1 MSSRKILIVNFGGMG
16 DILNT
21 TSVAAH
27 YKLSC
32 SDIDVCF
39 LTKSKYRQLLVN
51 NSHIKKLLHLDDE
64 FNDYPPLQLSL
75 RFKRDI
81 ANSNLNISEYDKIIF
96 PAPYMSPLYDG
107 TARSRL
113 LKIIKDESSGIKEW
127 SCDFLPHVEL
137 SIQEKNEAKLFLGK
151 LTKKPKIMIEYEFLS
166 EQSFMDKNCILRILN
181 FYKESD
187 FNIIFSG
194 KTKPSYLE
202 DNIFGGDSNIF
213 HYSGSFMSNAEIYN
227 SLDLFI
233 GCSSGI
239 TCLTSS
245 DYCDPSIPRIELV
258 KGEHWST
265 RDFTHH
271 ANKTIIY
278 KANELDLALNKY
290 QLKQ

>member
-1 MSSRKILIVNFGGMG
+1 MSSKKILIVNFGGMG

-21 TSVAAH
+21 TSVATH
-27 YKLSC
+27 YKLNRN
-32 SDIDVCF
+32 DVDVDF
-39 LTKSKYRQLLVN
+39 LTKSKHRQLLIN
-51 NSHIKKLLHLDDE
+51 NSYIKNLLHLDDQL
-64 FNDYPPLQLSL
+64 NDYPPHQLSL

-81 ANSNLNISEYDKIIF
+81 ANSNLSIDDYDEIIF

-107 TARSRL
+107 TPRSRL

-127 SCDFLPHVEL
+127 NCDFLPHVEL
-137 SIQEKNEAKLFLGK
+137 SIEEKNEAKCFLGK
-151 LTKKPKIMIEYEFLS
+151 LTEKPKIMIEYEFLS
-166 EQSFMDKNCILRILN
+166 QQSFMDKNCVFRILD
-181 FYKESD
+181 FYKESG

-194 KTKPSYLE
+194 RTKPSYLQG
-202 DNIFGGDSNIF
+202 NVFSPNSSVF

-233 GCSSGI
+233 GCSSGL

-245 DYCDPSIPRIELV
+245 DYCNPSIPRIELV

-265 RDFTHH
+265 KDFIHH
-271 ANKTIIY
+271 TNKTIIY
-278 KANELDLALNKY
+278 KANELDLALNKH